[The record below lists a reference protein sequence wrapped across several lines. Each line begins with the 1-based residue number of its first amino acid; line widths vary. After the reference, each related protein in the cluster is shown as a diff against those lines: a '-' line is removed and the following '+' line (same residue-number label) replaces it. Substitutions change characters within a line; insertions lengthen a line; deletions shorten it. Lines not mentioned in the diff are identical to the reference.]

1 MNAFSIIASTTTV
14 LSFIAFAAIL
24 AWAYSRRNADR
35 FAAAAAAPF
44 ALPDEAAEL
53 AASAGERSAT

>member
-14 LSFIAFAAIL
+14 LSFVAFAVIL
-24 AWAYSRRNADR
+24 GWAYSRRNAER

-44 ALPDEAAEL
+44 AIPDETADLPAGTAER
-53 AASAGERSAT
+53 GAT

>member
-1 MNAFSIIASTTTV
+1 MNAFSIIASITTV

-24 AWAYSRRNADR
+24 AWAYSRRNAER

-44 ALPDEAAEL
+44 ALPDEAPERATCP
-53 AASAGERSAT
+53 AERSTT

>member
-1 MNAFSIIASTTTV
+1 MNAFGIIASTTTV

-24 AWAYSRRNADR
+24 GWAYSRRNADR

-44 ALPDEAAEL
+44 ALPDETADL
-53 AASAGERSAT
+53 PAGSDERSAT